1 MGGSSSSRNST
12 STKNT
17 SSQNAISGD
26 NLGVALSGIE
36 GSTINATVTD
46 HGSVGKSFD
55 FAGDALDESYEFAK
69 GAMSESLNLVDQ
81 NTENS
86 MKFASGA
93 LDKFSSSNSE
103 NLQMIAGLAGNQA
116 AQNTKNLDKLT
127 ELSKFKQDNGQSAL
141 NKQQLILMAII
152 VLVLGFVL
160 FKAVNK

>member
-1 MGGSSSSRNST
+1 MGGKSSSSNKT

-46 HGSVGKSFD
+46 HGSVKKSFN
-55 FAGDALDESYEFAK
+55 FAGDALDESL
-69 GAMSESLNLVDQ
+69 SLAN
-81 NTENS
+81 
-86 MKFASGA
+86 GA
-93 LDKFSSSNSE
+93 LKEYSSSNSE

-116 AQNTKNLDKLT
+116 AQNTQNLDKLT
-127 ELSKFKQDNGQSAL
+127 ELAKFKQDNGQSAL

-160 FKAVNK
+160 FKAVQK

>member
-1 MGGSSSSRNST
+1 MGGKSSSSNKT

-46 HGSVGKSFD
+46 HGSVAKSFE
-55 FAGDALDESYEFAK
+55 FAGDAIDESL
-69 GAMSESLNLVDQ
+69 SLAN
-81 NTENS
+81 
-86 MKFASGA
+86 GA
-93 LDKFSSSNSE
+93 LKEFSSSNSE

-116 AQNTKNLDKLT
+116 AQNTQNLDKLT
-127 ELSKFKQDNGQSAL
+127 ELAKFKQDNGQSAL

-160 FKAVNK
+160 FKAVQK

>member
-1 MGGSSSSRNST
+1 MGGKSSSSNKT

-46 HGSVGKSFD
+46 HGSVAKSFE
-55 FAGDALDESYEFAK
+55 FAGDALDESL
-69 GAMSESLNLVDQ
+69 SLAN
-81 NTENS
+81 
-86 MKFASGA
+86 GA
-93 LDKFSSSNSE
+93 LKEFSSSNSE

-116 AQNTKNLDKLT
+116 AQNTQNLDKLT
-127 ELSKFKQDNGQSAL
+127 ELAKFKQDNGQSAL

-160 FKAVNK
+160 FKAVQK

>member
-1 MGGSSSSRNST
+1 MGGKSSSSNKT

-46 HGSVGKSFD
+46 HGSVEKSFN
-55 FAGDALDESYEFAK
+55 FAGDALDESL
-69 GAMSESLNLVDQ
+69 SLAN
-81 NTENS
+81 
-86 MKFASGA
+86 GA
-93 LDKFSSSNSE
+93 LKEYSSSNSE

-116 AQNTKNLDKLT
+116 AQNTQNLDKLT
-127 ELSKFKQDNGQSAL
+127 ELAKFKQDNEQSAL

-160 FKAVNK
+160 FKAVQK

>member
-1 MGGSSSSRNST
+1 
-12 STKNT
+12 
-17 SSQNAISGD
+17 
-26 NLGVALSGIE
+26 
-36 GSTINATVTD
+36 
-46 HGSVGKSFD
+46 D

-127 ELSKFKQDNGQSAL
+127 ELAKFKQDNGQSAL

-160 FKAVNK
+160 FKAVNQ

>member
-1 MGGSSSSRNST
+1 MGGKSSSSNKT

-46 HGSVGKSFD
+46 HGSVAKSFE
-55 FAGDALDESYEFAK
+55 FAGDALDESLKLA
-69 GAMSESLNLVDQ
+69 N
-81 NTENS
+81 
-86 MKFASGA
+86 GA
-93 LDKFSSSNSE
+93 LKEYSSSNSE

-116 AQNTKNLDKLT
+116 AQNTQNLGKLT
-127 ELSKFKQDNGQSAL
+127 ELAKFKQDNGQSAL

-160 FKAVNK
+160 FKAVQK

>member
-81 NTENS
+81 NT
-86 MKFASGA
+86 
-93 LDKFSSSNSE
+93 
-103 NLQMIAGLAGNQA
+103 
-116 AQNTKNLDKLT
+116 
-127 ELSKFKQDNGQSAL
+127 
-141 NKQQLILMAII
+141 
-152 VLVLGFVL
+152 
-160 FKAVNK
+160 